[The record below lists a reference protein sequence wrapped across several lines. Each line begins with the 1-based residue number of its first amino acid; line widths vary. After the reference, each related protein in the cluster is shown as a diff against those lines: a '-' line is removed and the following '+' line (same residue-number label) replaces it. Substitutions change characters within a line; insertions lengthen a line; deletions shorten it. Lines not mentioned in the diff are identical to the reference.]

1 MTQPCDA
8 DKEAGTICKGPP
20 GFVTFRS
27 VMAHGRRIVWRARQ
41 HRKGLLRDPREAA
54 TLPWHSP
61 TYNRCMAAFFAM
73 GSLLFMLGASL
84 SLIPTSLSAT
94 QIAIVFF
101 AGSIPFTIGGFL
113 QNLQAANTGDFSTSA
128 PPAAPRM
135 QLIGW
140 RPHNLG
146 WLSAFTQFCGTI
158 AFNFN
163 TFDAIDARSAWY
175 VQDIMIWVPGMIGS
189 VLFLV
194 SAYLAFM
201 ETSHGLWSWKPA
213 ALDWWIV
220 TVNLLGCIFF
230 MTAALTSFVPATQVP
245 HWLDDVVNIHLWL
258 GACCF
263 FIAALLT
270 IRESRQIET
279 LDTISV

>member
-1 MTQPCDA
+1 MTRSRDA
-8 DKEAGTICKGPP
+8 ENEAGTICKGPP

-27 VMAHGRRIVWRARQ
+27 VMAHGRRSVWLARQ
-41 HRKGLLRDPREAA
+41 HRKGLLRDPHEAA
-54 TLPWHSP
+54 TRLWHSQ
-61 TYNRCMAAFFAM
+61 TYNRCMAAFFAV
-73 GSLLFMLGASL
+73 GSALFMLGATL
-84 SLIPTSLSAT
+84 SLIPTSFSAT

-113 QNLQAANTGDFSTSA
+113 QNLQAANTGDFPTSA
-128 PPAAPRM
+128 PAAAPRM
-135 QLIGW
+135 HLIGW

-146 WLSAFTQFCGTI
+146 WLSTFAQFCGTI

-163 TFDAIDARSAWY
+163 TFDAIDASSAWY
-175 VQDIMIWVPGMIGS
+175 VQDITVWVPGMIGS

-201 ETSHGLWSWKPA
+201 ETSHGFWSWKPA

-279 LDTISV
+279 LDPLPA